1 MALSRPT
8 NLISTDNNMKKLT
21 KNIIISVLL
30 FLTIISLFSFYVTP
44 QEEVTKLNIVAMVEK
59 INNQEVK
66 SISVVG
72 DNKVVLTLTDD
83 SIAEVRKE
91 SSVSLGE
98 LLNNYNVDPEKLA
111 AVGVTVEEE
120 SVLEPLLYA
129 TLPFLIT
136 FLIIGVFLYFMM
148 RQVQGSNNRAM
159 TFGQSKAREITPQ
172 DKRNRMTFRDV
183 AGVKEAK
190 EELAEV
196 VEFLKNPKKFLNLGA
211 RIPRGVLLLGPP
223 GVGKTLLARAVAGE
237 ADVPFYN
244 ISGSE
249 FVEMFVG
256 VGASRVRDLFRKAK
270 KNAPCIVFIDELDAV
285 GRQRGAGVGGG
296 NDEREQTLN
305 QILVEMDGF
314 EVGTNVIVLAATNR
328 PDILD
333 AALMRPGRFDRR
345 IILDAPSINDREEIL
360 KLHARKKPFAS
371 DVNLRRI
378 DERTPRFTGADLN
391 NLLNE
396 SAILAAR
403 KDQKK
408 IEMIDSLESIERQIL
423 GPERKSHILSAEEKK
438 MSAYHEAGH
447 ALVAHMLPN
456 TDPVQKVSIISRGQA
471 AGYTLK
477 MPDRDKYLHKK
488 AEFIDEL
495 EVLVAGF
502 VTEQKIFG
510 DVTTGASNDLKEAT
524 RIARGLIMQYGM
536 SEVLGPRTF
545 GKRQEL
551 IFLGKEITD
560 QRDYSE
566 KVAEQIDGEIRKFFD
581 NAIKTATEIITTHND
596 KLVAIAN
603 ALLEKETL
611 EKEAF
616 EAIFKEEK
624 HLDSPPT
631 TPSATST
638 SDKSTPSQVQP
649 TQVQQA

>member
-1 MALSRPT
+1 
-8 NLISTDNNMKKLT
+8 MKKLT
-21 KNIIISVLL
+21 KNIIISVLV
-30 FLTIISLFSFYVTP
+30 FLTVISLFSFYVTP
-44 QEEVTKLNIVAMVEK
+44 EDEVIRLNIVAMVEK
-59 INNQEVK
+59 INNSEVK
-66 SISVVG
+66 SISVIG
-72 DNKVVLTLTDD
+72 EGKVVLTFLDD
-83 SIAEVRKE
+83 TTAEVLKE
-91 SSVSLGE
+91 PNESLGE

-111 AVGVTVEEE
+111 TIGVTVEEE
-120 SVLEPLLYA
+120 SPFEALLLA

-148 RQVQGSNNRAM
+148 RQAQGANSRAM
-159 TFGQSKAREITPQ
+159 MFGQSKAREVNPQ
-172 DKRNRMTFRDV
+172 DKRNQITFRDV
-183 AGVKEAK
+183 AGSKEAK
-190 EELAEV
+190 EELMEV

-211 RIPRGVLLLGPP
+211 RIPKGVLLLGPP
-223 GVGKTLLARAVAGE
+223 GVGKTLLARAVSGE
-237 ADVPFYN
+237 ADVPFFN

-270 KNAPCIVFIDELDAV
+270 KNSPCIIFIDELDAV

-314 EVGTNVIVLAATNR
+314 EVGTNVIVIAATNR

-333 AALMRPGRFDRR
+333 VALMRPGRFDRR
-345 IILDAPSINDREEIL
+345 VVLDAPSINDREEIL
-360 KLHARKKPFAS
+360 KVHARKKPFAG
-371 DVNLRRI
+371 DVNLRRVA
-378 DERTPRFTGADLN
+378 ERTPGFTGADLN

-408 IEMIDSLESIERQIL
+408 IEMIDILESIEKQIL
-423 GPERKSHILSAEEKK
+423 GPERKSHILSKEEKK
-438 MSAYHEAGH
+438 ITAYHEAGH
-447 ALVAHMLPN
+447 ALVAYILPN
-456 TDPVQKVSIISRGQA
+456 PDPVQKVSIISRGRA

-477 MPDRDKYLHKK
+477 MPERDKYLQKR

-495 EVLVAGF
+495 AVLLAGF
-502 VTEQKIFG
+502 VTEKEIFG

-536 SEVLGPRTF
+536 SEALGPRTF
-545 GKRQEL
+545 GKRNEL

-566 KVAEQIDGEIRKFFD
+566 KVAEKIDAEIEQFIS
-581 NAIKTATEIITTHND
+581 NAMKTAIEIITKHKD
-596 KLVAIAN
+596 KLVAIAS

-616 EAIFKEEK
+616 EAIVKGEAQP
-624 HLDSPPT
+624 DVPPT
-631 TPSATST
+631 TPSAPSA
-638 SDKSTPSQVQP
+638 SDKTVSSGVTPSQPQE
-649 TQVQQA
+649 A

>member
-1 MALSRPT
+1 
-8 NLISTDNNMKKLT
+8 MKKLT
-21 KNIIISVLL
+21 KNIIISVLV

-44 QEEVTKLNIVAMVEK
+44 QEEVAKLNIVAMVEK

-72 DNKVVLTLTDD
+72 ENKVVLTLTDD
-83 SIAEVRKE
+83 TIAEVRKE
-91 SSVSLGE
+91 SNVSLGE

-120 SVLEPLLYA
+120 SALEPLLYA

-159 TFGQSKAREITPQ
+159 MFGQSKAREITPQ
-172 DKRNRMTFRDV
+172 DKRDRMTFRDV

-285 GRQRGAGVGGG
+285 GRQRGAGLGGS

-314 EVGTNVIVLAATNR
+314 EVSTNVIVVAATNR

-360 KLHARKKPFAS
+360 KVHARKKPFAS
-371 DVNLRRI
+371 DINLRRI
-378 DERTPRFTGADLN
+378 AERTPGFTGADLN

-408 IEMIDSLESIERQIL
+408 IEMIDILESIERQIL

-438 MSAYHEAGH
+438 ITAYHEAGH

-456 TDPVQKVSIISRGQA
+456 ADPVQKVSIISRGQA

-495 EVLVAGF
+495 AVLVAGF

-545 GKRQEL
+545 GKREEL

-566 KVAEQIDGEIRKFFD
+566 KVAEQIDGEIKKFLD

-596 KLVAIAN
+596 KLVAISS

-616 EAIFKEEK
+616 EAIFKGEK
-624 HLDSPPT
+624 QQDAPPT
-631 TPSATST
+631 TPSAPSATST
-638 SDKSTPSQVQP
+638 SDKSTPSRVQP
-649 TQVQQA
+649 TQPQQV

>member
-1 MALSRPT
+1 
-8 NLISTDNNMKKLT
+8 MKKLT
-21 KNIIISVLL
+21 KNIIISVLV

-72 DNKVVLTLTDD
+72 ENKVVLTLTDD

-111 AVGVTVEEE
+111 AVSVTVEEE
-120 SVLEPLLYA
+120 SALEPLLYA
-129 TLPFLIT
+129 ILPFLIT

-360 KLHARKKPFAS
+360 KVHARKKPFAS
-371 DVNLRRI
+371 DINLRRI
-378 DERTPRFTGADLN
+378 AERTPGFTGADLN

-408 IEMIDSLESIERQIL
+408 IEMIDILESIERQIL

-438 MSAYHEAGH
+438 ITAYHEAGH

-456 TDPVQKVSIISRGQA
+456 ADPVQKVSIISRGQA

-495 EVLVAGF
+495 AVLVAGF

-603 ALLEKETL
+603 TLLEKETL

-624 HLDSPPT
+624 QLDSPPT
-631 TPSATST
+631 TPSAPSGTST
-638 SDKSTPSQVQP
+638 SDKSTPSQAQP

>member
-1 MALSRPT
+1 
-8 NLISTDNNMKKLT
+8 MKKLT
-21 KNIIISVLL
+21 KNIIISVLV

-44 QEEVTKLNIVAMVEK
+44 QEEVAKLNIVAMVEK

-72 DNKVVLTLTDD
+72 ENKVVLTLTDD
-83 SIAEVRKE
+83 TIAEVRKE
-91 SSVSLGE
+91 SNVSLGE

-120 SVLEPLLYA
+120 SALEPLLYA

-159 TFGQSKAREITPQ
+159 MFGQSKAREITPQ
-172 DKRNRMTFRDV
+172 DKRDRMTFRDV

-285 GRQRGAGVGGG
+285 GRQRGAGLGGS

-314 EVGTNVIVLAATNR
+314 EVSTNVIVVAATNR

-360 KLHARKKPFAS
+360 KVHARKKPFAS
-371 DVNLRRI
+371 DINLRRI
-378 DERTPRFTGADLN
+378 AERTPGFTGADLN

-408 IEMIDSLESIERQIL
+408 IEMIDILESIERQIL

-438 MSAYHEAGH
+438 ITAYHEAGH

-456 TDPVQKVSIISRGQA
+456 ADPVQKVSIISRGQA

-495 EVLVAGF
+495 AVLVAGF

-545 GKRQEL
+545 GKREEL

-566 KVAEQIDGEIRKFFD
+566 KVAEQIDGEIKKFLD

-596 KLVAIAN
+596 KLVAISS

-616 EAIFKEEK
+616 EAIFKGEK
-624 HLDSPPT
+624 QQDAPPT
-631 TPSATST
+631 TPSAPSATST
-638 SDKSTPSQVQP
+638 SDKSTPSRVQP
-649 TQVQQA
+649 AQPQQV